1 MNQVWLST
9 LIFERR
15 LSLGKHPSDTCCLS
29 TAVVAEQ
36 SFLLPDCSVEGF
48 AAWKS
53 KGIFPRCRGQ
63 VASPSAA
70 AGSWVL
76 FLNPPSKA
84 VRCQRCAERKPTGSE
99 LLGVLRRPLGTCQW
113 LCPRVLPDAFCPCYP
128 ASGLLTTLVA
138 GAVLCAAAWG
148 SQVTDGGF
156 VPLESCRRD
165 ALHCLAARF
174 ERS

>member
-15 LSLGKHPSDTCCLS
+15 LSLGKHPSDMSCLS

-53 KGIFPRCRGQ
+53 KGIFPGCRGQ

-76 FLNPPSKA
+76 FLKPPSKA

-99 LLGVLRRPLGTCQW
+99 LLGVLPQTPGDLPMALPSCSAGCFLPLLSCLGSADHVGGRSCVV
-113 LCPRVLPDAFCPCYP
+113 R
-128 ASGLLTTLVA
+128 SGL
-138 GAVLCAAAWG
+138 GQSG
-148 SQVTDGGF
+148 
-156 VPLESCRRD
+156 
-165 ALHCLAARF
+165 H
-174 ERS
+174 